1 MCFCRENGVDLRNGL
16 RLLYA
21 SVLLAVC
28 EDFGRIPKFP
38 KSITDITESKEWSLC
53 GLGCSRPF
61 LHIIAFIDEALLFIQ
76 NPCNFI
82 CINGRLFAEP
92 LI

>member
-38 KSITDITESKEWSLC
+38 KSITDMTESKEWSLC

-61 LHIIAFIDEALLFIQ
+61 LHIIAFIDEVVVVHSESLQFHLHKRKAL
-76 NPCNFI
+76 C
-82 CINGRLFAEP
+82 
-92 LI
+92 

>member
-61 LHIIAFIDEALLFIQ
+61 LDIIAFIDEVVVVHSESLQFHLHKRKAL
-76 NPCNFI
+76 C
-82 CINGRLFAEP
+82 
-92 LI
+92 